1 MKLSRLVLREVFH
14 RKLNFVLSLLG
25 AALAVIV
32 VLATVALLTGY
43 DRRSDTLI
51 AEMEANTAT
60 EMKKLEDEIRK
71 SMKGLGFN
79 IYIFPKEQEMSEVY
93 AQGFASKTMP
103 EEFVTR
109 LAESKIVTV
118 NHLLPALTQKLKWPE
133 QERTVILIGV
143 RGEVPLAHRDPK
155 SPLIDPVDKGKIV
168 LGYELHK
175 AAGVKAGDEVT
186 FMGRTFAVDK
196 AHAERGSKDDI
207 TLWMNLTECQE
218 LLDKKGRINEIK
230 ALECNCATLDR
241 LGEIRAELLDILP
254 DTQIIETGSTALARA
269 EARNQAKATAQQQIA
284 AAKRDR
290 ENMRVE
296 RARMS
301 GLMLPLVALFAM
313 AWVGL
318 LAFIN
323 VRERIGEIGILRA
336 LGVRG
341 RTILSAFLGRAIFA
355 GLLGA
360 LIGGLIFAMAFP
372 LFRERSFHGF
382 ALGDLVTT
390 NTWLLAILLAPVL
403 AAMAAWLPSL
413 LAAQKDPATILR
425 HD

>member
-14 RKLNFVLSLLG
+14 RKLNFMLSLLG

-43 DRRSDTLI
+43 DRRSDALI
-51 AEMEANTAT
+51 AEMEAKTTA

-79 IYIFPKEQEMSEVY
+79 IYIFPKDQELSEVY

-103 EEFVTR
+103 EEFVSR

-133 QERTVILIGV
+133 QERTVVLIGV
-143 RGEVPLAHRDPK
+143 RGEVPIAHRDQK
-155 SPLIDPVDKGKIV
+155 SPLIDPVAQGKVV
-168 LGYELHK
+168 LGFELHK
-175 AAGVKAGDEVT
+175 AAGLKAGDEVT
-186 FMGRTFAVDK
+186 FMGRTFVVDK
-196 AHAERGSKDDI
+196 THAERGSKDDI

-218 LLDKKGRINEIK
+218 LLDQKGRINEIK

-241 LGEIRAELLDILP
+241 LGEIRAELLEILP

-269 EARNQAKATAQQQIA
+269 EARNQAKATADQQIA

-318 LAFIN
+318 LAFTN
-323 VRERIGEIGILRA
+323 VRERVSEIGILRA

-341 RTILSAFLGRAIFA
+341 QTILSAFLGRAIFA
-355 GLLGA
+355 GLSGA
-360 LIGGLIFAMAFP
+360 VIGGLIFALAFP

-382 ALGDLVTT
+382 ALSELVGT
-390 NTWLLAILLAPVL
+390 NTWLLAIVLAPVL
-403 AAMAAWLPSL
+403 AAIAAWLPSL
-413 LAAQKDPATILR
+413 WAAQKDPATILR

>member
-14 RKLNFVLSLLG
+14 RKLNFVLSLVG

-32 VLATVALLTGY
+32 VLATVALLAAY
-43 DRRSDTLI
+43 DRHSDALI
-51 AEMEANTAT
+51 AAMEAKTTA
-60 EMKKLEDEIRK
+60 EMKNLEDEIRK

-79 IYIFPKEQEMSEVY
+79 IYIFPRDQEMSEVY

-143 RGEVPLAHRDPK
+143 RGEVPIAHRDPK
-155 SPLIDPVDKGKIV
+155 SPLIDPVEKGKIV
-168 LGYELHK
+168 LGFELHK
-175 AAGVKAGDEVT
+175 GAGVKAGDEVT
-186 FMGRTFAVDK
+186 FMGRNFVIDK
-196 AHAERGSKDDI
+196 VHAERGSKDDI
-207 TLWMNLTECQE
+207 TLWMNLSECQE
-218 LLDKKGRINEIK
+218 LLGKEGRINEIK

-241 LGEIRAELLDILP
+241 LGEIRAELLQILP

-269 EARNQAKATAQQQIA
+269 EARNQAKATAQEQIA

-290 ENMRVE
+290 ENMRDE

-318 LAFIN
+318 LAFTN
-323 VRERIGEIGILRA
+323 VRERVSEIGILRA

-341 RTILSAFLGRAIFA
+341 QMILGAFLSRAIFA

-360 LIGGLIFAMAFP
+360 VFGGMIFSLLYP
-372 LFRERSFHGF
+372 LFRERSFHSF
-382 ALGDLVTT
+382 ALSELVGAEV
-390 NTWLLAILLAPVL
+390 WLLAVGLAPLLAAL
-403 AAMAAWLPSL
+403 AAWLPSL